1 MQTFTKAAHLIL
13 SCIII
18 FQVISLAPSPSL
30 CKSAIPATN
39 IVQNE
44 VNKDYYSYKLIRTIS
59 SFVYIMISFQISK
72 LWQ

>member
-13 SCIII
+13 LCIII

-44 VNKDYYSYKLIRTIS
+44 VNKN
-59 SFVYIMISFQISK
+59 
-72 LWQ
+72 